1 MMRNCLLLLA
11 AVLALPAYAQVDQAP
26 IAPAI
31 VVKPLSEIAVYPE
44 REATAQAVSLNE
56 SRIAAE
62 IAGRIEA
69 IPVRVGERI
78 ARGAVLVRIECRDHE
93 LARERA
99 TAGIKSLDARLSL
112 AQQQLRRA
120 RELAARGY
128 FSKEALA
135 ARETEVQVLRADA
148 EQARAQLDTAAR
160 AVGKCTIRAPFA
172 AIVRERLGQVGEL
185 AAPGSPL
192 VALSDAERVE
202 VSAQLQISDALSLS
216 KAPDVR
222 FIGDGG
228 ARALVLLRI
237 SPAISP
243 QARTREARLRFKGV
257 AAAAGA
263 SGSVIWRDSQ
273 PHIPAEFVVR
283 REGALGV
290 FVEEGGVARF
300 HPIAGAQ
307 EGRLTAVDLP
317 AAARIVVTGQLTLRG
332 GQRLNGQNPAAAR
345 K

>member
-1 MMRNCLLLLA
+1 MRNCSLLLA
-11 AVLALPAYAQVDQAP
+11 AAFTLPAYAQADLSA
-26 IAPAI
+26 IAPA
-31 VVKPLSEIAVYPE
+31 VATKPLSEIAVYPE
-44 REATAQAVSLNE
+44 RQATAQAVSLNE

-69 IPVRVGERI
+69 IPVLAGQRV
-78 ARGAVLVRIECRDHE
+78 ARGEVLARIECRDHE
-93 LARERA
+93 LARDRA
-99 TAGIKSLDARLSL
+99 SASLGAARARLSL
-112 AQQQLRRA
+112 AEQQLFRA
-120 RELAARGY
+120 RELGARGF

-135 ARETEVQVLRADA
+135 SRETEVQVFRADA
-148 EQARAQLDTAAR
+148 EQARTQLDTAQR
-160 AVGKCTIRAPFA
+160 AVGKCSVRSPFA

-202 VSAQLQISDALSLS
+202 VSAQLQISDAQSLG

-222 FIGDGG
+222 FMGDGG
-228 ARALVLLRI
+228 ARALALLRI

-243 QARTREARLRFKGV
+243 QARTREARLRFKGEP
-257 AAAAGA
+257 AAAGA
-263 SGSVIWRDSQ
+263 SGSVSWRDSQ

-300 HPIAGAQ
+300 HLIAGAQ

-317 AAARIVVTGQLTLRG
+317 PEARIVVTGQLTLRG
-332 GQRLNGQNPAAAR
+332 GQRLNGQTPAAAR

>member
-1 MMRNCLLLLA
+1 MMRIRLLLLA
-11 AVLALPAYAQVDQAP
+11 AALALPAYAQVGPAP
-26 IAPAI
+26 IAPA
-31 VVKPLSEIAVYPE
+31 VVFKPLSEIAVYPE
-44 REATAQAVSLNE
+44 RQASAQAVSLNE

-62 IAGRIEA
+62 IPGRIEA

-99 TAGIKSLDARLSL
+99 VAGIKAADARIAL
-112 AQQQLRRA
+112 AEQQFRRA
-120 RELAARGY
+120 RELAARGF
-128 FSKEALA
+128 FSSEALA
-135 ARETEVQVLRADA
+135 ARDTEVQVLRADR
-148 EQARAQLDTAAR
+148 EQLRAQFDTAAR

-192 VALSDAERVE
+192 VALSDTDRVE
-202 VSAQLQISDALSLS
+202 VSAQLQIADATSLS

-222 FIGDGG
+222 FTGDGE
-228 ARALVLLRI
+228 ARALALLRI

-243 QARTREARLRFKGV
+243 QARTREARLRFKGEP
-257 AAAAGA
+257 AAAGA
-263 SGSVIWRDSQ
+263 SGALIWRDSQ
-273 PHIPAEFVVR
+273 PHIPADVVVR

-300 HPIAGAQ
+300 HSVAGAQ

-317 AAARIVVTGQLTLRG
+317 PEARIAVAGQLTLRD
-332 GQRLNGQNPAAAR
+332 GQRLDGQAVDATR

>member
-1 MMRNCLLLLA
+1 MRNCLLLLVA
-11 AVLALPAYAQVDQAP
+11 AFALPAYAQAERSA
-26 IAPAI
+26 IAPAV

-44 REATAQAVSLNE
+44 RQATAQAVSLNE

-78 ARGAVLVRIECRDHE
+78 ARGAVLVRIECRDYE

-99 TAGIKSLDARLSL
+99 TASIKALDARLSL
-112 AQQQLRRA
+112 AEQQLRRA
-120 RELAARGY
+120 RELAARGF
-128 FSKEALA
+128 FSTEALA

-192 VALSDAERVE
+192 VALSDAEGVE
-202 VSAQLQISDALSLS
+202 VSAQLQISDAQSLS
-216 KAPDVR
+216 KAADVG

-228 ARALVLLRI
+228 ARALALLRI

-243 QARTREARLRFKGV
+243 QARTREARLRFKGEP
-257 AAAAGA
+257 AAAGA
-263 SGSVIWRDSQ
+263 SGSVSWRDSQ

-317 AAARIVVTGQLTLRG
+317 PQARIVVTGQLTLRG
-332 GQRLNGQNPAAAR
+332 GERLNGQTPAAAR

>member
-1 MMRNCLLLLA
+1 MRICSALFAALLA
-11 AVLALPAYAQVDQAP
+11 FPAYAQAERPSV
-26 IAPAI
+26 APA
-31 VVKPLSEIAVYPE
+31 VATKPLSEIAVYPE
-44 REATAQAVSLNE
+44 RRATAQAVSLNE

-69 IPVRVGERI
+69 IPVRVGERT
-78 ARGAVLVRIECRDHE
+78 ARGAILVRIECRDYE

-99 TAGIKSLDARLSL
+99 SASIKALDARLSL
-112 AQQQLRRA
+112 AEQQIRRA
-120 RELAARGY
+120 RELAARGF

-185 AAPGSPL
+185 ATPGSPL
-192 VALSDAERVE
+192 LALSDAERVE
-202 VSAQLQISDALSLS
+202 VSAQLQISDAQSLG
-216 KAPDVR
+216 KAAAVR

-228 ARALVLLRI
+228 ARALALLRI

-243 QARTREARLRFKGV
+243 QARTREARLRFKGEP
-257 AAAAGA
+257 AAAGA
-263 SGSVIWRDSQ
+263 SGSVIWRDSR
-273 PHIPAEFVVR
+273 PHIAAEFIVR

-290 FVEEGGVARF
+290 FLEEGGAARF
-300 HPIAGAQ
+300 HPLAGAQ
-307 EGRLTAVDLP
+307 EGRLTAVELP
-317 AAARIVVTGQLTLRG
+317 QQARIVVTGQLTLRG
-332 GQRLNGQNPAAAR
+332 GQRLNGQTPAAAR

>member
-1 MMRNCLLLLA
+1 MRICSALFAALLA
-11 AVLALPAYAQVDQAP
+11 FPAYAQAERPSV
-26 IAPAI
+26 APA
-31 VVKPLSEIAVYPE
+31 VATKPLSEIAVYPE
-44 REATAQAVSLNE
+44 RRATAQAVSLNE

-69 IPVRVGERI
+69 IPVRVGERTS
-78 ARGAVLVRIECRDHE
+78 RGAILVRIECRDYE

-99 TAGIKSLDARLSL
+99 SASIKALDARLSL
-112 AQQQLRRA
+112 AEQQLRRA
-120 RELAARGY
+120 RELAARGF

-185 AAPGSPL
+185 ATPGSPL
-192 VALSDAERVE
+192 LALSDAERVE
-202 VSAQLQISDALSLS
+202 VSAQLQISDAQSLG
-216 KAPDVR
+216 KAAAVR

-228 ARALVLLRI
+228 ARALALLRI

-243 QARTREARLRFKGV
+243 QARTREARLRFKGEP
-257 AAAAGA
+257 AAAGA
-263 SGSVIWRDSQ
+263 SGSVIWRDSR
-273 PHIPAEFVVR
+273 PHIAAEFIVR

-290 FVEEGGVARF
+290 FLEEGGAARF
-300 HPIAGAQ
+300 HPLAGAQ
-307 EGRLTAVDLP
+307 EGRLTAVELP
-317 AAARIVVTGQLTLRG
+317 QQARIVVTGQLTLRG
-332 GQRLNGQNPAAAR
+332 GQRLNGQTPAAAR